1 MKEEIIEFYIKEIET
16 ELKVNLLDTK
26 RKTDELVFARAVA
39 YYIFRE
45 GFGMSWSE
53 VGKVFKKNH
62 ATVMHSVNKLMPHL
76 RRQPKYQRLLD
87 RLFLYVPMHR
97 RANKEVLIGSDAQ
110 SRHEISK
117 LLILNDKLKL
127 DNSILHEELGK
138 IHAELEN
145 YRKGQQLLSILKGI
159 PEEKMPLVEERLSA
173 MVRML

>member
-39 YYIFRE
+39 YYIFKE
-45 GFGMSWSE
+45 GFGMSWTE
-53 VGKVFKKNH
+53 IGRVFNKNH
-62 ATVMHSVNKLMPHL
+62 ATIMHSINKLMPHVKS
-76 RRQPKYQRLLD
+76 QDKYQRLID
-87 RLFLYVPMHR
+87 RLFLYVPTHK
-97 RANKEVLIGSDAQ
+97 RANREVYIETSIE
-110 SRHEISK
+110 SRHHISK
-117 LLILNDKLKL
+117 LLIINDKLKL

-138 IHAELEN
+138 IHAELDA
-145 YRKGQQLLSILKGI
+145 YRKGQQLLGILKDV